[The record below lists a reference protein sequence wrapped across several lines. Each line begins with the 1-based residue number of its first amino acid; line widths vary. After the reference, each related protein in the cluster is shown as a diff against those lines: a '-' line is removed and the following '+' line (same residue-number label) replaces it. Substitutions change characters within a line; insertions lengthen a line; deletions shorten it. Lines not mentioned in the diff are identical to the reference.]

1 MDKDSIVK
9 KEGRYF
15 LLSGPLK
22 RLIRKNYFYAGSYLG
37 KLRGRKF
44 FPSFILLSWLAK
56 SGAKSVVV
64 DQKTAWLFIC
74 GRDIFRKGI
83 LTVKGSLSKNDY
95 TIVLNEFHDCLG
107 FGRVVNDFTAEGK
120 GNDLTVKNV
129 SDVGDFLRRENR

>member
-1 MDKDSIVK
+1 
-9 KEGRYF
+9 
-15 LLSGPLK
+15 
-22 RLIRKNYFYAGSYLG
+22 
-37 KLRGRKF
+37 
-44 FPSFILLSWLAK
+44 LSWLAK